1 LITVKKIGYILLTLF
16 ISINS
21 FAQNTNLT
29 SFVGN
34 WEWVNGN
41 ETFKLNFFIENEG
54 ISGNYKLVEINN
66 GVEIIIYSSKFSIA
80 DTGNYT
86 TGFSGYSD
94 NGVLMGGRITDSS
107 WKWNGEN
114 KTKTGSLAFTI
125 LPSINGQIRATWK
138 VSKLSG
144 LRVGDEI
151 LEFVIPTDIILNK
164 VN

>member
-1 LITVKKIGYILLTLF
+1 MKKIGYILLTLF

-41 ETFKLNFFIENEG
+41 ETFKLNFYFDNTNLKG
-54 ISGNYKLVEINN
+54 DFKLVEINN
-66 GVEIIIYSSKFSIA
+66 GIETIIYSSKVPFGN
-80 DTGNYT
+80 TGYFA
-86 TGFSGYSD
+86 TGVNGASND
-94 NGVLMGGRITDSS
+94 GVLLFDRISDPY
-107 WKWNGEN
+107 WAWNGN
-114 KTKTGSLAFTI
+114 PDKFISGSLAFTI
-125 LPSINGQIRATWK
+125 LPPINGQIRATWK